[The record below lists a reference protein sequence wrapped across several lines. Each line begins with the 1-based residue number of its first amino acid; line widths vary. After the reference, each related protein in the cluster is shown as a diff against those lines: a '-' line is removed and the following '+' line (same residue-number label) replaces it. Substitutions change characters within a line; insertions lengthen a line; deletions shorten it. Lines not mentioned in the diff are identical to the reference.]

1 MDAQKFEPT
10 QETKLHFLDYWRIIR
25 IRKAIITTVFLTTA
39 IFATAITFILP
50 QYYAGTTRIKIDA
63 DTGDI
68 PELTGTTSYVPYD
81 PYFIQTEFEIIQ
93 DQIVLG
99 KVIQTLNLNEKW
111 GQKYNGGEPFT
122 TEETMNMLGKRMSL
136 DAVRNTKLIEVT
148 VYDEDKNQAVLIAN
162 TIATAYRDY
171 RLNLRKQLSTGGIKA
186 MEDEYQDQ
194 ENKIQA
200 VRQKVD
206 QLRKDLD
213 IHDTD
218 PFAQFPS
225 PTMSP
230 DELKQLDDQRIE
242 GESLYMKQKEQLAG
256 FQALDAEK
264 LRDVLPTAY
273 QDSTLTDLLKSLNE
287 GQQGLARLKS
297 DASAENP
304 DVMRLQSLVDEL
316 NREVDNRVAGIMAGL
331 ANNVKSQKAALDSLT
346 AELQDAKQ
354 KDQEEAIRGQPYWEA
369 KRNLE
374 NMQDFDK
381 ILSAKI
387 ESEKLD
393 LVIPKTSMVEIVR
406 EAVPEK
412 DPVRPKKTLN
422 IVLGAVFGLV
432 LGVSLAF
439 FIEYLDTSVK
449 TIDEVERVLQAPV
462 LGVIPQNVGLL
473 IDEEIESPHA
483 EAYRVLRTHILFSG
497 KDDKFNTVAIVSA
510 GAGEGKSTTTLNLA
524 TVFAQAGQRVLVVDS
539 DLRRPTLHKLLRVS
553 NNVGL
558 VSYLLKQNTLE
569 QVIQTTRL
577 PTLDFMASGKLPSSS
592 MSILNSPQMRDLI
605 TELKQRYD
613 FVFFDSPPIL
623 GVSDAAILASEVDF
637 AIQVI
642 QYRRYPQPMNLRAKQ
657 MVEKVGGHLVGIVL
671 NNINMSQDE
680 SYYYYSGY
688 YHDSGYTKDV
698 DEIEAAGKTS
708 GDDASQTEIKQK
720 Y

>member
-25 IRKAIITTVFLTTA
+25 IRKAIIITVFLTTA

-50 QYYAGTTRIKIDA
+50 QYYAGTTRIKIDP

-68 PELTGTTSYVPYD
+68 TGLTGTPTVTTYD

-99 KVIQTLNLNEKW
+99 KVIETLSLNEKW

-122 TEETMNMLGKRMSL
+122 TEETMKLLGKRMSL
-136 DAVRNTKLIEVT
+136 DAVRNTKLIEIT

-162 TIATAYRDY
+162 TIASVYRDY
-171 RLNLRKQLSTGGIKA
+171 RLNLRNQLSTGGIKA

-200 VRQKVD
+200 IRQKVD
-206 QLRKDLD
+206 QLRKDLN
-213 IHDTD
+213 INDTD
-218 PFAQFPS
+218 PFATYPS

-242 GESLYMKQKEQLAG
+242 GEATYMKMKEQLAG
-256 FQALDAEK
+256 FQSLDAEK

-273 QDSTLTDLLKSLNE
+273 QDSTLTELLNNLNAA
-287 GQQGLARLKS
+287 QQQLAKLKS

-304 DVMRLQSLVDEL
+304 DVMRVQSLVDEL
-316 NREVDNRVAGIMAGL
+316 NKEVDDRVTGIMAGL
-331 ANNVKSQKAALDSLT
+331 ENNVKSQKAALDSLT
-346 AELQDAKQ
+346 DELDKAKQ

-381 ILSAKI
+381 ILSTKI
-387 ESEKLD
+387 EAEKLD

-406 EAVPEK
+406 QAVPEK

-422 IVLGAVFGLV
+422 IVLGAIFGLV
-432 LGVSLAF
+432 LGVGLAF

-473 IDEEIESPHA
+473 IEEEVESPMPRLIVFC
-483 EAYRVLRTHILFSG
+483 EPTFSSRG
-497 KDDKFNTVAIVSA
+497 KDEKFNTIVMVSA

-539 DLRRPTLHKLLRVS
+539 DLRRPTLHKLLQ
-553 NNVGL
+553 GL
-558 VSYLLKQNTLE
+558 Q
-569 QVIQTTRL
+569 
-577 PTLDFMASGKLPSSS
+577 
-592 MSILNSPQMRDLI
+592 
-605 TELKQRYD
+605 QRR
-613 FVFFDSPPIL
+613 FD
-623 GVSDAAILASEVDF
+623 
-637 AIQVI
+637 
-642 QYRRYPQPMNLRAKQ
+642 
-657 MVEKVGGHLVGIVL
+657 
-671 NNINMSQDE
+671 
-680 SYYYYSGY
+680 
-688 YHDSGYTKDV
+688 
-698 DEIEAAGKTS
+698 
-708 GDDASQTEIKQK
+708 
-720 Y
+720 